1 MLCRTGREWRCEYHL
16 PSCLADHNFV
26 GFATQFHPLQ
36 INTEMAPFLQGT
48 AQDTPNQRC
57 ETKTHF
63 DSDEQREFLFIF
75 DF

>member
-1 MLCRTGREWRCEYHL
+1 MGCESHL
-16 PSCLADHNFV
+16 PSCLGIPNFR
-26 GFATQFHPLQ
+26 GFAIEFHPLQ
-36 INTEMAPFLQGT
+36 INTEMASFLQGT
-48 AQDTPNQRC
+48 AQDILNQRH

>member
-1 MLCRTGREWRCEYHL
+1 MSPACPPGW
-16 PSCLADHNFV
+16 PSLILG

-36 INTEMAPFLQGT
+36 INTEMGSFLQGT
-48 AQDTPNQRC
+48 AEDIPNQRR